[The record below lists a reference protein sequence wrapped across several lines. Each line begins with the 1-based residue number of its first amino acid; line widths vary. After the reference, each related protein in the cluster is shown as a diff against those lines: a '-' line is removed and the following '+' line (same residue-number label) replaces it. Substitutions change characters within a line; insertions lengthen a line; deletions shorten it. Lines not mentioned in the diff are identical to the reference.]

1 MASLSIISLP
11 QWKQF
16 FASIICSFLP
26 VTKVA
31 IGSNLKY
38 DICHTL
44 SIFEKKI
51 SPTMSKCEQCIV
63 RQFSSIKALT
73 KDQLVQMANCKT
85 SYTIKKGE
93 PIFEEGE
100 TLNGVYCI
108 KDGVCKLSKLS
119 SNGKDQIVKL
129 VKAGELLGQR
139 SMISEESAN
148 LSAVA
153 LEDMEVCFVPK
164 SEILQFF
171 NQNNDFSMNVMKT
184 ICGDLKEADDHMV
197 DMAQK
202 TVKQRLAET
211 LLYLEDTFGKNDDGS
226 IRIQLSRE
234 ELAGMIGTATE
245 SCIRLLSEFNKAKS
259 IELQGKK
266 IFIKD
271 KKVLQKIS

>member
-1 MASLSIISLP
+1 
-11 QWKQF
+11 
-16 FASIICSFLP
+16 
-26 VTKVA
+26 
-31 IGSNLKY
+31 
-38 DICHTL
+38 
-44 SIFEKKI
+44 
-51 SPTMSKCEQCIV
+51 MSKCEQCIV
-63 RQFSSIKALT
+63 RQFSSLKALN
-73 KDQLVQMANCKT
+73 KEQLVQMANCKT

-100 TLNGVYCI
+100 TLNGIYCI

-129 VKAGELLGQR
+129 VKPGELLGQR
-139 SMISEESAN
+139 SMISDESAN

-171 NQNNDFSMNVMKT
+171 NQNNDFSMNVMKS
-184 ICGDLKEADDHMV
+184 ICGDLKDADDHTV

-202 TVKQRLAET
+202 TVKQRLAEI
-211 LLYLEDTFGKNDDGS
+211 LIYLEDTFGKNEDGS

-245 SCIRLLSEFNKAKS
+245 SCIRLLSDMNKTKL
-259 IELQGKK
+259 IEIQGKK
-266 IFIKD
+266 IFLRD
-271 KKVLQKIS
+271 KRGLQKIS